1 MTIKTLQN
9 ELPFS
14 IAVIYGKQEWK
25 MCKNNLENKEL
36 YIPNMNSTCSNFT
49 LGDNCDNIQ

>member
-36 YIPNMNSTCSNFT
+36 YIPNMNSTCSDFT